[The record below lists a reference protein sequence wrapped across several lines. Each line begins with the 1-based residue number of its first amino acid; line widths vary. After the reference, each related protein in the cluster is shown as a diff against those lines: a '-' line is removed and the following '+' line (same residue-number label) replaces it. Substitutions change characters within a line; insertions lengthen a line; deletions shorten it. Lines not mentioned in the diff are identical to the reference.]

1 MKRARIEIV
10 KRPESI
16 EPMLAAVDADTG
28 EHLCW
33 LGHISY
39 LNLCVAPNLQG
50 YDLLD
55 QYQFASNGSIIP
67 KEAPPWPEQ
76 SN

>member
-10 KRPESI
+10 NHPSMNET
-16 EPMLAAVDADTG
+16 LAAAVDADTG

-39 LNLCVAPNLQG
+39 LNAFATANLQG

-67 KEAPPWPEQ
+67 KEMAPWPEQ
-76 SN
+76 SS